1 MHHVICFYLQGGQTI
16 QLQVKVIPGSS
27 RTCVAGWLGKVL
39 KVRVRPPAERGK
51 ANQAVEKT
59 VSQALG
65 VSGGCVRILKGLTSS
80 RKVLEITG
88 LSEAEVYERLPAA
101 VGRRG
106 IRVSAK
112 SIEGLPLP
120 SVSPGISRS
129 GSVRSGVWKDFM

>member
-88 LSEAEVYERLPAA
+88 LSEAEVYERLPT
-101 VGRRG
+101 VG
-106 IRVSAK
+106 SQH
-112 SIEGLPLP
+112 SD
-120 SVSPGISRS
+120 PGEREA
-129 GSVRSGVWKDFM
+129 D